1 MVIIYILYII
11 YYLYYNK
18 NKILYKDYYKM
29 SFEMDL
35 IYWVFHTTYSN
46 LIKFLYKSS
55 AFIFDHN
62 SFYR

>member
-18 NKILYKDYYKM
+18 NKILYKISYKM

-35 IYWVFHTTYSN
+35 IYGVWNTHAR
-46 LIKFLYKSS
+46 I
-55 AFIFDHN
+55 
-62 SFYR
+62 

>member
-35 IYWVFHTTYSN
+35 IYWVFHTHAR
-46 LIKFLYKSS
+46 I
-55 AFIFDHN
+55 
-62 SFYR
+62 